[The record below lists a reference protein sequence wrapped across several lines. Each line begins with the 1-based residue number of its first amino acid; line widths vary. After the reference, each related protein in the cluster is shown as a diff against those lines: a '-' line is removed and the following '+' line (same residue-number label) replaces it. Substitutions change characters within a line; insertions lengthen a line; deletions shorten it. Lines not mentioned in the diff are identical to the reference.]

1 MSAHDGSID
10 HHVFVI
16 VIACQQLENALENAA
31 LRPPTEALVHDLPV
45 AETRRQVTPRDSRSI
60 PVKNGFD
67 EQPVV
72 RCIAANMAFTAGQK
86 ILYPLPLVVS
96 QSKALHG
103 SALRNADLASITGQL
118 ICESPTYRRRCTIE
132 RCSAFDSDPFSRK
145 GRLTEDRP

>member
-72 RCIAANMAFTAGQK
+72 RCIAADMAFTAG
-86 ILYPLPLVVS
+86 
-96 QSKALHG
+96 
-103 SALRNADLASITGQL
+103 
-118 ICESPTYRRRCTIE
+118 
-132 RCSAFDSDPFSRK
+132 
-145 GRLTEDRP
+145 